1 MSKYKLIAL
10 DLDGTLLNDKKEI
23 SERNISAL
31 KAAKN
36 KGAEIVFSTGRY
48 YDMIPD
54 VAKALD
60 FVDYGIFINGAEV
73 YDIKNKK
80 VIFSRTMDLDTCLE
94 ALEYLASLDVIYD
107 AYVENK
113 GYMSKHI
120 FDKIYDER
128 YLKSV
133 YHRENIEQYRT
144 VVPDL
149 FVFLKETGKDLQKFQ
164 FFSQDKEAIKRG
176 SAYLKEHYP
185 QFTVS
190 SSLLFNTEVNGK
202 DVNKGNGLKILAERL
217 GIDMSETMAFGDG
230 GNDMTLIDA
239 AGMGVAMG
247 NGIDDLKAIA
257 SYVTLTNNE
266 DGVADAIEKFVL

>member
-1 MSKYKLIAL
+1 
-10 DLDGTLLNDKKEI
+10 
-23 SERNISAL
+23 
-31 KAAKN
+31 
-36 KGAEIVFSTGRY
+36 
-48 YDMIPD
+48 
-54 VAKALD
+54 
-60 FVDYGIFINGAEV
+60 
-73 YDIKNKK
+73 
-80 VIFSRTMDLDTCLE
+80 
-94 ALEYLASLDVIYD
+94 
-107 AYVENK
+107 
-113 GYMSKHI
+113 MSKHI

-164 FFSQDKEAIKRG
+164 FFSQDKETVKRG

-202 DVNKGNGLKILAERL
+202 DVNKGNGLRILAERL
-217 GIDMSETMAFGDG
+217 GIEMSETMAFGDG